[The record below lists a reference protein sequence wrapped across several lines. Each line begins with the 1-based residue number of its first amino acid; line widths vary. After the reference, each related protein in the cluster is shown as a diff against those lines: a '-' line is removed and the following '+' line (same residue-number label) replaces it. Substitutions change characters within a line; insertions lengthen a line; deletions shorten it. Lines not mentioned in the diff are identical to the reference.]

1 LSDNVVAAPTRILIV
16 EDSDSVRVLVA
27 DYLQQR
33 GYDVMG
39 VTSLL
44 AARAALK
51 TFQPEVVV
59 LDLGL
64 DDGDGSEL
72 LSDMRH
78 SGIGC
83 IVISSRADIRDRL
96 QLLELGAD
104 DYLIKPFDLQELYLR
119 VRNMLAQRLR
129 GGSASGDVVVEYHGI
144 RILLATR
151 SVIDAEGKPIATLT
165 DSELLLIRALSQA
178 FGNVVTRKDLYGVVF
193 GRKSFEGSRALDVLV
208 SKLRRKLKDI
218 GSQLDIKSVRGSGYM
233 MMDDTT
239 GF

>member
-1 LSDNVVAAPTRILIV
+1 MSNSVVAASARILIV
-16 EDSDSVRVLVA
+16 EDSESVRVLVT
-27 DYLQQR
+27 DYLQR
-33 GYDVMG
+33 KGYEVQG

-51 TFQPEVVV
+51 TFCPEILV

-72 LSDMRH
+72 LADLRAD
-78 SGIGC
+78 GVGC
-83 IVISSRADIRDRL
+83 IVISSRAAIKDRL

-129 GGSASGDVVVEYHGI
+129 GASSSGDVVVEYRGI

-151 SVIDAEGKPIATLT
+151 SVIDAEGKVIAILT
-165 DSELLLIRALSQA
+165 DSELLLIRSLSQA
-178 FGNVVTRKDLYGVVF
+178 FGSVVTRKDLYASVF

-208 SKLRRKLKDI
+208 SKLRRKLKEI
-218 GSQLDIKSVRGSGYM
+218 GAHVDIKSVRGAGYM
-233 MMDDTT
+233 MLEEASQ
-239 GF
+239 G